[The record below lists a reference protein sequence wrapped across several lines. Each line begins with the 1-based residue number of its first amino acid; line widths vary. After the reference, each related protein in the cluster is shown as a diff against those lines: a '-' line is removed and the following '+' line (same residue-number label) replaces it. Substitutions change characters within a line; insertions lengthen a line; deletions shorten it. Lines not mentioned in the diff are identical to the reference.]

1 MSVASRSSFCL
12 CVPDDAYQARGEES
26 VRDATVQ
33 LQERDENDPGWPW
46 KNTDDATAS
55 LRRVPELQVGSSFHE
70 CPHFSCANK
79 RRRCCRRTSCW
90 WNFVCSYWQRRTHWL
105 FTLYAVLLV
114 DWSLR
119 GTTRVHSSFS
129 FPKNSER
136 VYWLVLVERLG
147 AFWLIEASSS
157 SFQESTAGGNRCQK
171 VWHVLWTYGLWSK
184 QRSRTISSAVVIVN
198 CFVRSTHTAAA
209 AAASTA
215 DGWHRKVSFSG
226 FRFMHVTPSLTWNE
240 Q

>member
-1 MSVASRSSFCL
+1 MGMSVASRSSFCL

-105 FTLYAVLLV
+105 FTLYALSCLLTGLCV
-114 DWSLR
+114 GLQ
-119 GTTRVHSSFS
+119 GCT
-129 FPKNSER
+129 P
-136 VYWLVLVERLG
+136 VLVSLKIPKGSIDWCLLSVWALFGWLRLRVQV
-147 AFWLIEASSS
+147 FKNQQQVVLDVR
-157 SFQESTAGGNRCQK
+157 RC
-171 VWHVLWTYGLWSK
+171 GMFSEPM
-184 QRSRTISSAVVIVN
+184 ACEVN
-198 CFVRSTHTAAA
+198 
-209 AAASTA
+209 
-215 DGWHRKVSFSG
+215 
-226 FRFMHVTPSLTWNE
+226 NE
-240 Q
+240 EVEQYLRPLS